1 MSTST
6 VKRPGSTNRALE
18 AAVVLSVAGM
28 TGLAMTV
35 LIGFEE
41 PNNTLLLFSTILA
54 LAAPAAMLVH
64 LSATKGLTRQE
75 KRIWIQELTGPR
87 APWVFSEYLTCHDRR
102 ATAERFVEEARH
114 RANARAGR
122 VRPR

>member
-1 MSTST
+1 MATST

-18 AAVVLSVAGM
+18 AAVVLSVVGM

-64 LSATKGLTRQE
+64 LSVTKELTRQE

-102 ATAERFVEEARH
+102 AIAERFVEEAR
-114 RANARAGR
+114 RRPNARAGR
-122 VRPR
+122 ARPR